1 MHRTFQVQYTRPM
14 PPFSGSFLEA
24 EPRARF
30 SYGFVAARLYSCFC
44 WHRWPVGCYSISF
57 SHWFFFT
64 EMDELDDHLVLGNC
78 VGYCGRPGLLAD
90 QFSGRR
96 SGRRNDR
103 LRPLQCPAEPTGLCA
118 PGDEPRR
125 PDWVG
130 IVVGFSFRR
139 ELLQEGLPI
148 LIWGV
153 IGAFVFLLVGL
164 LLSVVAARLGYLH
177 FNTAIFGF
185 SPGGFTNMAVM
196 AGDEGAEAA
205 PVALI
210 HFVRVVLL
218 FIVVPLMVRLL
229 TR

>member
-1 MHRTFQVQYTRPM
+1 M
-14 PPFSGSFLEA
+14 
-24 EPRARF
+24 
-30 SYGFVAARLYSCFC
+30 
-44 WHRWPVGCYSISF
+44 
-57 SHWFFFT
+57 
-64 EMDELDDHLVLGNC
+64 
-78 VGYCGRPGLLAD
+78 
-90 QFSGRR
+90 
-96 SGRRNDR
+96 
-103 LRPLQCPAEPTGLCA
+103 
-118 PGDEPRR
+118 
-125 PDWVG
+125 
-130 IVVGFSFRR
+130 GFSFRR